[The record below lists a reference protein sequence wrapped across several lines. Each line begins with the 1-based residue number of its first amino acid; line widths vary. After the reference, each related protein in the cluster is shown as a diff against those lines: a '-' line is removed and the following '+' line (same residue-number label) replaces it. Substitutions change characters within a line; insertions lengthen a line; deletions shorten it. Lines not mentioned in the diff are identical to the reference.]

1 MYLQH
6 RGQAADGW
14 GDTSLLGKYRI
25 ASGNAEAGNFA
36 VSAIASRAIATGSHS
51 NGALTGSYTT
61 AVAGTYARGHFDVI
75 GSVGGSLPTGQI
87 WMEVEN
93 NATFYKGG
101 IHDGRMQ
108 NFATPAVFCVVR
120 KKAWKA
126 FHPWFIVWTAG
137 CSWPRRA
144 FIPTTTTWSRN

>member
-1 MYLQH
+1 MH
-6 RGQAADGW
+6 
-14 GDTSLLGKYRI
+14 
-25 ASGNAEAGNFA
+25 
-36 VSAIASRAIATGSHS
+36 AT
-51 NGALTGSYTT
+51 
-61 AVAGTYARGHFDVI
+61 R
-75 GSVGGSLPTGQI
+75 QI

-126 FHPWFIVWTAG
+126 FHPWFIVDGGMQLATSG
-137 CSWPRRA
+137 FHTYNHNLVTELRML
-144 FIPTTTTWSRN
+144 F